1 MMQRQVGN
9 EGAATGGAQQGPRPG
24 SGGRQGARAASGTA
38 AASRWRR
45 ARSLLRWGTV
55 AASWLF
61 ALFVVGYVAA
71 LRLFGETWWVT
82 TVAMYLPHWV
92 LLAPLAALAL
102 AALSFGPRLLLLLHA
117 GAAFTVLFPLMGLVL
132 WGANDPTPGAPRLR
146 VVSYNVGSG
155 ARSIGGMVEQIVAL
169 QPDLVLLQ
177 ESAPEVNEAVA
188 NALPDFSTWSSTQFF
203 VASRGPILDSYEP
216 PKVQLKVKLE
226 QDDARVDDRS
236 PRFVRVTAETPL
248 GKLDIYNVHPI
259 SPREALTSVHDES
272 FLGALRS
279 GDHRVISNNTS
290 LRDIQAETIAELAA
304 TSANPVLI
312 AGDTN
317 LPHGSR
323 ILEKTLGRWQ
333 DGFSEVGF
341 GLGYTFPVTRKGP
354 WMRIDRI
361 FAGPE
366 LRFLQVGVGESGA
379 SDHHCVWAEL
389 ERAAQ

>member
-1 MMQRQVGN
+1 MMQGRAQRS
-9 EGAATGGAQQGPRPG
+9 AGGEDGRG
-24 SGGRQGARAASGTA
+24 SVMGTA
-38 AASRWRR
+38 AGPPSGWPQVRR
-45 ARSLLRWGTV
+45 ILRWAT
-55 AASWLF
+55 AITSCLF
-61 ALFVVGYVAA
+61 ALFVVGYLAA

-92 LLAPLAALAL
+92 LLAPLFGLAVSAAV
-102 AALSFGPRLLLLLHA
+102 FGPRLLLLLHA
-117 GAAFTVLFPLMGLVL
+117 GLAFTLLFPLMGLVL
-132 WGANDPTPGAPRLR
+132 WGDNDPTPGAPRLR

-155 ARSIGGMVEQIVAL
+155 ARSISGMVEQIVAL

-177 ESAPEVNEAVA
+177 ESSPEVNEAVA
-188 NALPDFSTWSSTQFF
+188 NALPHFSSWSSTQFF
-203 VASRGPILDSYEP
+203 VASRGPISNSYEP
-216 PKVQLKVKLE
+216 PKVQLKVRLE
-226 QDDARVDDRS
+226 ENAARVDDRS

-248 GKLDIYNVHPI
+248 GTLDVYNIHPI
-259 SPREALTSVHDES
+259 SPREALTSIHDES
-272 FLGALRS
+272 FLGILRS

-290 LRDIQAETIAELAA
+290 LRDIQAETIAALAEA
-304 TSANPVLI
+304 SPNPVLI

-323 ILEKTLGRWQ
+323 ILARTLGRWQ

-366 LRFLQVGVGESGA
+366 LRFLQFGVGDSSA

-389 ERAAQ
+389 ERAAK